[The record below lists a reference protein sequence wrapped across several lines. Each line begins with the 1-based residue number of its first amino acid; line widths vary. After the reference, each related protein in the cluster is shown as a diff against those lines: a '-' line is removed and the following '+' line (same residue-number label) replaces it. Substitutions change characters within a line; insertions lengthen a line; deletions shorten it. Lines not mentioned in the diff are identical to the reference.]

1 MFSSGSLV
9 PVPKDQQQQHVEKE
23 DELCRAI
30 CTVFDSDSE
39 SEEDSCS
46 KQAAK
51 KRRCSQ
57 ASGLLLAGHE
67 GSESSNQS
75 EGSIIRDGLGFKS
88 ANSLRHSSQEGSV
101 SGSFGGLSSCS
112 TPLGTEAGDEQ
123 RSRKFKVEWTQEL
136 HERFVNAVETL
147 GADKAVPSKI
157 LEHMGPIAVG
167 LTRQNVASHL
177 QKYRTR
183 KRTQNDFCKAA
194 AYCPPAAYQCWSPFS
209 PPCAMIGGQ
218 PHMMAGMP
226 MCGMPAMAWPAA
238 TPMIP
243 NPTPHPPLSATINA
257 AIADILTRPKG
268 GKPPLGLKLDTKQ
281 VLEAADKKG
290 LQLHTK

>member
-1 MFSSGSLV
+1 M
-9 PVPKDQQQQHVEKE
+9 
-23 DELCRAI
+23 
-30 CTVFDSDSE
+30 
-39 SEEDSCS
+39 SCCGAFA
-46 KQAAK
+46 Q
-51 KRRCSQ
+51 
-57 ASGLLLAGHE
+57 
-67 GSESSNQS
+67 
-75 EGSIIRDGLGFKS
+75 
-88 ANSLRHSSQEGSV
+88 
-101 SGSFGGLSSCS
+101 
-112 TPLGTEAGDEQ
+112 
-123 RSRKFKVEWTQEL
+123 VEWTQEL

-209 PPCAMIGGQ
+209 PPCAMIGAPLSFMAALQARKHALMRGAVYLGQSQCIFAVQSVLALGPCIAIDILPLCAAACAPASQGYHSLCHLRSEVACFVAGGQ

-226 MCGMPAMAWPAA
+226 MCGMPAVAWPAA

-257 AIADILTRPKG
+257 AIADLLARPKV
-268 GKPPLGLKLDTKQ
+268 LLVHALRGLAQFPHVNADT
-281 VLEAADKKG
+281 VCMHLESAAQESG
-290 LQLHTK
+290 